1 MDKKRQDIIA
11 ISAICLIVLAYHLP
25 MLMGWLGIFWN
36 DFCHGYPRLYFNAQ
50 TVQSGSLP
58 LWNPHIFAGGRPNFL
73 PYTEIWYWPLY
84 PFYLLASLKSADA
97 AFPWLVKLP
106 RLFHWLFCALTA
118 YGLGRCALRI
128 SPAGAFIFSLI
139 FSFGTPMATMVIDPV
154 NNYAVAWIPL
164 ALWGILSFSLRG
176 NWFMGVLGAAAICFM
191 VLPYDAIFNLFCLIT
206 VIICVVVFGFTYLF
220 RRRRLTGRVV
230 LGGAIVVLIGLLL
243 SGPHWAGMIE
253 SLPLYRDL
261 PGGGVFSWQNE
272 RSSLP
277 WPYLLTLICPDVYGT
292 LTGSSTPGLAARILP
307 VQIDDFHFDANM
319 TGGYWLLLLCLTG
332 IILLCK
338 KRNDL
343 KEEIYLRNWWLTG
356 FFLML
361 FSVFLVTG
369 IHSPIYRVVSRIIPV
384 FGLPYPFRW
393 RIMGHLGVAIMAG
406 ISAHLVLTSRSPLP
420 RRFWLLFLLFV
431 LLAVIV
437 QWSSMSTGGGGRV
450 FSLVWENYRNWF
462 LRSPVIYLGL
472 TVVGTAVLYFAAR
485 RQWARVLLIGA
496 VGMEVVLIGF
506 WGTYFLAANLEKG
519 EQERR
524 CFLPSESVYY
534 LTPGSLPVSEPTA
547 SGLERSVFFSSRF
560 DQMASLQ
567 GGDYLLGY
575 PSKPMLRRLA
585 DVVNAVTTGWPYALV
600 LQKPGSSFLPNMS
613 IRQVILQ
620 KGSRLPVPR
629 SETRSIGKWMLYRLN
644 NTLPRVF
651 TQDQVVLCSQEEAK
665 NELLNGDLRRAAFI
679 EEGNCLSEVGDQ
691 LSVISDP
698 YEPDTEHNSAI
709 TDYKSFIT
717 GEKQES
723 VKHFNKLQELNKI
736 SRVMFPSPN
745 QMEVEINIKVP
756 SLLITTDVYYPG
768 WEVRVD
774 GEEKAPLQINYLQR
788 GVWLPEGRHTVE
800 WTFSPRS
807 LKWGLLGVGLG
818 LLGVLGICII
828 GRSDLFKKPENL
840 T

>member
-1 MDKKRQDIIA
+1 
-11 ISAICLIVLAYHLP
+11 
-25 MLMGWLGIFWN
+25 
-36 DFCHGYPRLYFNAQ
+36 
-50 TVQSGSLP
+50 
-58 LWNPHIFAGGRPNFL
+58 
-73 PYTEIWYWPLY
+73 
-84 PFYLLASLKSADA
+84 
-97 AFPWLVKLP
+97 
-106 RLFHWLFCALTA
+106 
-118 YGLGRCALRI
+118 
-128 SPAGAFIFSLI
+128 
-139 FSFGTPMATMVIDPV
+139 
-154 NNYAVAWIPL
+154 
-164 ALWGILSFSLRG
+164 
-176 NWFMGVLGAAAICFM
+176 
-191 VLPYDAIFNLFCLIT
+191 
-206 VIICVVVFGFTYLF
+206 
-220 RRRRLTGRVV
+220 VV

-243 SGPHWAGMIE
+243 SGPHWTGMIE

-261 PGGGVFSWQNE
+261 PGGGVFAWQNE

-277 WPYLLTLICPDVYGT
+277 WSYLLTFICPDIYGT

-332 IILLCK
+332 VILLWK
-338 KRNDL
+338 KRNNQ
-343 KEEIYLRNWWLTG
+343 KEGVCLRNWWLTG

-369 IHSPIYRVVSRIIPV
+369 IHSPVYRIVSRIIPV

-406 ISAHLVLTSRSPLP
+406 ISAHLVLTSRSSLP
-420 RRFWLLFLLFV
+420 RRFWLLFLLLV
-431 LLAVIV
+431 LMGVTA
-437 QWSSMSTGGGGRV
+437 QWSLILPGGGGRF
-450 FSLVWENYRNWF
+450 FSLIWEDYQNWF
-462 LRSPVIYLGL
+462 LRSPIIYLSL
-472 TVVGTAVLYFAAR
+472 AVTGTIVLYFAAGKR
-485 RQWARVLLIGA
+485 WARLLLIGGGG
-496 VGMEVVLIGF
+496 VEIVLIGF
-506 WGTYFLAANLEKG
+506 WGTYFLAVNLEKE
-519 EQERR
+519 EQERH

-534 LTPGSLPVSEPTA
+534 IAPGGFSETGSVP
-547 SGLERSVFFSSRF
+547 SGQERTVYFASRF
-560 DQMASLQ
+560 DQMASLK
-567 GGDYLLGY
+567 GEISLFGY

-585 DVVNAVTTGWPYALV
+585 EVTKDVTTGWPYAMI

-613 IRQVILQ
+613 VRQIILQ
-620 KGSRLPVPR
+620 KESRLPVPS

-651 TQDQVVLCSQEEAK
+651 TQDQVVLCSQEEAR

-679 EEGNCLSEVGDQ
+679 EEGNCLSEAGVQ
-691 LSVISDP
+691 VSAISDP
-698 YEPDTEHNSAI
+698 HNPDTEPNSAI

-723 VKHFNKLQELNKI
+723 VQHFNKLQELNKI
-736 SRVMFPSPN
+736 SRVLFPSPN
-745 QMEVEINIKVP
+745 QMDIEINIKVP

-774 GEEKAPLQINYLQR
+774 GEKKAPLQVNYLQR

-818 LLGVLGICII
+818 LLGILGIYII
-828 GRSDLFKKPENL
+828 GRSNLFKKPENL